1 MKTIKIFFAVLAVIT
16 LNSCAFDI
24 NLGQENGNGN
34 VVTEERNIGGEFT
47 KVKGSAGL
55 DVYLTKGSE
64 NKVVVEA
71 DENLMEF
78 IETEIRNDRLTI
90 GTKRSIGRSKAKKVY
105 VTYVELT
112 EIAASSGS
120 DVIVNSVVK
129 NENISLDASSGADL
143 ELEVF
148 AKNIYIESSSGADI
162 KVRGKATKLKA
173 KSSSGSD
180 IDAEE
185 LLVINCDADAS
196 SGADITVNV
205 KGELETEATS
215 GGTIR
220 YYGNPSAVSKS
231 GGRSGNVRKM

>member
-1 MKTIKIFFAVLAVIT
+1 MNTIKLFVAALAVIT

-24 NLGQENGNGN
+24 NFGQENGNGN
-34 VVTEERNIGGEFT
+34 VVTEERNIRDFN

-71 DENLMEF
+71 DENLLEF
-78 IETEIRNDRLTI
+78 IETEVHNGRLTI
-90 GTKRSIGRSKAKKVY
+90 GTERSIGRSKAKKVY
-105 VTYVELT
+105 VTYIELS

-143 ELEVF
+143 EVEVF
-148 AKNIYIESSSGADI
+148 AKDLYVEASSGADI

-173 KSSSGSD
+173 KSSSGSE

-185 LLVINCDADAS
+185 LFVISCDADAS
-196 SGADITVNV
+196 SGGDITVNV
-205 KGELETEATS
+205 KEDLETEATS

-220 YYGNPSAVSKS
+220 YYGNPSAVSKNGS
-231 GGRSGNVRKM
+231 RSGSVRKM